1 MPTPLNNETLQ
12 EIRTLAGL
20 FYTPKEVCMMLDLD
34 KKTFAA
40 GLINDDSE
48 IYNAFYGG
56 RLQADMK
63 FREKVIA
70 LANLGSSPAQ
80 TLVAK
85 LIESS
90 QIKMNNR

>member
-1 MPTPLNNETLQ
+1 MPTPLNSETLQ

-20 FYTPKEVCMMLDLD
+20 FYTPKEVCMMLDIEFRLF
-34 KKTFAA
+34 KAA
-40 GLINDDSE
+40 LADEDSE
-48 IYNAFYGG
+48 IYNSYHGG

-63 FREKVIA
+63 FREKVIS

>member
-1 MPTPLNNETLQ
+1 MPTPLNDETII
-12 EIRTLAGL
+12 EIRKLAGL
-20 FYTPKEVCMMLDLD
+20 FYTPKEVCMMLDID
-34 KKTFAA
+34 RKIFNAA
-40 GLINDDSE
+40 LANEDSP
-48 IYNAFYGG
+48 IYNAYHGG
-56 RLQADMK
+56 RLEADIK